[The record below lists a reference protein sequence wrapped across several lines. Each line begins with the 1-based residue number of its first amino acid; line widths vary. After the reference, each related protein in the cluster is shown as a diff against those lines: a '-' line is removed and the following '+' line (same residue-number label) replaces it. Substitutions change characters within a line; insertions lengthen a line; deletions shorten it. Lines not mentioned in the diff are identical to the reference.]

1 MKATQLAELRELSD
15 EDLSAKVDELK
26 EQTFRLRFKLA
37 LGNTDTVKQI
47 RANRKDM
54 ARVQTLLRER
64 EIAANK

>member
-15 EDLSAKVDELK
+15 EDLSAKVNELK

-64 EIAANK
+64 EMAANK

>member
-15 EDLSAKVDELK
+15 ADLSARVDELK

-54 ARVQTLLRER
+54 ARVRTLLRER
-64 EIAANK
+64 EIAGGK

>member
-1 MKATQLAELRELSD
+1 MKAEEIREKSD
-15 EDLSAKVDELK
+15 EELHAMVNELK

-47 RANRKDM
+47 RANRKDL

-64 EIAANK
+64 ELSPGK

>member
-1 MKATQLAELRELSD
+1 MKATQLAEMRELSD
-15 EDLSAKVDELK
+15 EDLGAKVDELK

-47 RANRKDM
+47 RTNRKDM

-64 EIAANK
+64 EIAGSK